1 MFTISNEIAGKTFT
15 VKILRKGDQYGL
27 NKRLTHE
34 DDVPLVEFY
43 DAGSGD
49 ESKKF
54 FICSYSADSLLG
66 QCKFSGADITL
77 GLSPLSLRGCNP
89 GKYYL
94 TAENCKRVGEWLHSE
109 LGMERCIS

>member
-1 MFTISNEIAGKTFT
+1 MFTISNEIAGKTFK

-27 NKRLTHE
+27 NKCLTHE

-43 DAGSGD
+43 DAVSDHDPEGR
-49 ESKKF
+49 
-54 FICSYSADSLLG
+54 FISRYSADSLLG
-66 QCKFSGADITL
+66 QCKFSGTDITL

-94 TAENCKRVGEWLHSE
+94 TTENCKRVGEWLHSE
-109 LGMERCIS
+109 PGMARGMS